1 MVMLPLSGALSDRVG
16 RKPLLLLSAGAIVIF
31 AWPLFNLL
39 WHPMRSAPLIG
50 QISIALL
57 IGLFDGASPAAAAE
71 AFPASVRCTGVG
83 IAHNLTMALLGGTA
97 PLVAIY
103 LIDRTDNE
111 MIPPMYLMAAAFTS
125 LVFALTLKETAKAPL
140 LE

>member
-1 MVMLPLSGALSDRVG
+1 M
-16 RKPLLLLSAGAIVIF
+16 
-31 AWPLFNLL
+31 
-39 WHPMRSAPLIG
+39 IG

-57 IGLFDGASPAAAAE
+57 MGPFFGASPAAAAE
-71 AFPASVRCTGVG
+71 AFPSSVRCTCVG

-97 PLVAIY
+97 PLVATY

-111 MIPPMYLMAAAFTS
+111 MIPPMYLMAAALVSMIFT
-125 LVFALTLKETAKAPL
+125 LTLKETAKKPL